1 MRYSNKAKIFLAF
14 HPRIDMV
21 RCEVSRVL
29 TCRYHEKDVST
40 DRSADAADK
49 SGMFGARK
57 GDGGGGSATA
67 HC

>member
-1 MRYSNKAKIFLAF
+1 
-14 HPRIDMV
+14 MV

-29 TCRYHEKDVST
+29 TCRYHEKDAST